1 MADLTKNELINKK
14 LDLYGDGL
22 GHIALVDYMGTDL
35 DVVNAARHSFNV
47 SHSEMTDAD
56 RKLLKYLWDNKHS
69 TPFEHCV
76 IKFSIKVP
84 LYIAKQHMRHRT
96 WSYNEI
102 SRRYT
107 SVDISET
114 YCPEKFRK
122 QSLSNRQASTNE
134 EIDPVI
140 GIVVGQESVYETR
153 ASDAAGHHI
162 KVSTALYDKL
172 VGAGVCRE
180 QARGYLPQAGY
191 TEYIATANLL
201 NVLKFLELRNKPEAQ
216 YEMRVLADK
225 MESIVSKIFPEVYA
239 AYTQGRDLSKE
250 KNLLH
255 DYIKNRHPDIY
266 SKFLK
271 DMISARDIK
280 VD

>member
-1 MADLTKNELINKK
+1 
-14 LDLYGDGL
+14 
-22 GHIALVDYMGTDL
+22 
-35 DVVNAARHSFNV
+35 
-47 SHSEMTDAD
+47 
-56 RKLLKYLWDNKHS
+56 
-69 TPFEHCV
+69 
-76 IKFSIKVP
+76 
-84 LYIAKQHMRHRT
+84 
-96 WSYNEI
+96 
-102 SRRYT
+102 
-107 SVDISET
+107 VDISET
-114 YCPEKFRK
+114 YCPERFRK

-134 EIDPVI
+134 EVNPVI

-153 ASDAAGHHI
+153 ASDAAAHHV

-172 VGAGVCRE
+172 VSSGVCRE

-201 NVLKFLELRNKPEAQ
+201 NVLKFLDLRNKPEAQ
-216 YEMRVLADK
+216 YEMRILAEK

-255 DYIKNRHPDIY
+255 DYVKSRHPDIY

-271 DMISARDIK
+271 DVIDARDIK